1 MLNSNNNT
9 QSNNKLFILKIRTQD
24 AEKKV
29 VPIHFEVFS
38 KKDDKWESVRSD
50 VRDVSGSLTRLELGE
65 KEFNGEKSPTVKLT
79 LEDASQ
85 QESYM
90 LDLRYSMITRSLF
103 NALLSLKSF
112 DNLKISVYQTKPKSK
127 DEKSYPQISLR
138 QNDEKVS
145 WKYKL
150 EELPPVEKVTI
161 GKKEITNF
169 DKLNDFFVEK
179 LRELTKSIRGKAKTQ
194 SSPTS
199 KTQEDDGPQ
208 EPNDSQLF

>member
-29 VPIHFEVFS
+29 VPIHFEVFA
-38 KKDDKWESVRSD
+38 KKDEKWESIRSD
-50 VRDVSGSLTRLELGE
+50 VKDVSGSLTRLELGE

-103 NALLSLKSF
+103 NSLLSLQSF
-112 DNLKISVYQTKPKSK
+112 DNLKVSVYQTKPKSK
-127 DEKSYPQISLR
+127 DEKSYAQISLR

-179 LRELTKSIRGKAKTQ
+179 LRELTKSIRGKGKTQ
-194 SSPTS
+194 SSSVS
-199 KTQEDDGPQ
+199 KTQEDDVPQ
-208 EPNDSQLF
+208 EPSDSQLF